1 MGTTYSTNFSARHR
15 WAVWNPSRSL
25 YGAIE
30 LNNVIRLAF
39 SRLGHAFD
47 TRLVSAK
54 ELNQAI
60 LLGDPVARHSHY
72 RTSTTRRGYRV

>member
-1 MGTTYSTNFSARHR
+1 M
-15 WAVWNPSRSL
+15 
-25 YGAIE
+25 
-30 LNNVIRLAF
+30 NNVIRHAF

-54 ELNQAI
+54 EMNQAI

-72 RTSTTRRGYRV
+72 PTSATNRSHRAERATSGLIV